1 MDENIT
7 LEIVSIK
14 KNLYKILTDKIKKY
28 NLNLIEGIYLII
40 IDNKKNVSF
49 KELTINA
56 RCDKGMTTKVIS
68 SLKEKGLVIFENK
81 EYLLTPLGTKTG
93 KKILKIFESLKIE
106 LIDKFGLD
114 ELTSLKNELK
124 RLNNI
129 LEEIIC

>member
-49 KELTINA
+49 KELTMNA

-81 EYLLTPLGTKTG
+81 EYSLTPLGTKTG

-106 LIDKFGLD
+106 LIDKFGLY

>member
-1 MDENIT
+1 M
-7 LEIVSIK
+7 
-14 KNLYKILTDKIKKY
+14 
-28 NLNLIEGIYLII
+28 
-40 IDNKKNVSF
+40 
-49 KELTINA
+49 NA

-68 SLKEKGLVIFENK
+68 SLKEKGLVIIENK
-81 EYLLTPLGTKTG
+81 EYLLTPLGTKTS

>member
-49 KELTINA
+49 KELTMNA

-81 EYLLTPLGTKTG
+81 EYSLTPLGTKTG

-124 RLNNI
+124 RLTNI
-129 LEEIIC
+129 VEEIIC

>member
-49 KELTINA
+49 KELTMNA

-81 EYLLTPLGTKTG
+81 EYSLTPLGTKTG
-93 KKILKIFESLKIE
+93 KKILKIFESLKLE

>member
-28 NLNLIEGIYLII
+28 NLNLIEGIYLITI
-40 IDNKKNVSF
+40 NNKKNVGF
-49 KELTINA
+49 KELTMNA

-68 SLKEKGLVIFENK
+68 SLKEKGLVIIENK
-81 EYLLTPLGTKTG
+81 EYLLTPLGTKTS

-124 RLNNI
+124 RLNNV

>member
-49 KELTINA
+49 KELTMNA

-68 SLKEKGLVIFENK
+68 SLKEKGLVIIENK

>member
-40 IDNKKNVSF
+40 IDNKKSVSF
-49 KELTINA
+49 KELTLNA

-81 EYLLTPLGTKTG
+81 EYSLTPLGTKTS
-93 KKILKIFESLKIE
+93 KKTLKIFESLKIE

>member
-49 KELTINA
+49 KELTMNA

-81 EYLLTPLGTKTG
+81 EYSLTPLGTKTS

>member
-40 IDNKKNVSF
+40 INNKKNVGF
-49 KELTINA
+49 KELTMNA

-68 SLKEKGLVIFENK
+68 SLKEKGLVIIENK
-81 EYLLTPLGTKTG
+81 EYLLTPLGTKTS

>member
-40 IDNKKNVSF
+40 INNKKNVGF
-49 KELTINA
+49 KELTMNA

-68 SLKEKGLVIFENK
+68 SLKEKGLVIIENK
-81 EYLLTPLGTKTG
+81 EYLLTPLGTKTS

-124 RLNNI
+124 RLNNV

>member
-49 KELTINA
+49 KELTMNA

-81 EYLLTPLGTKTG
+81 EYSLTPLGTKTS
-93 KKILKIFESLKIE
+93 KKIQKIFESLKIE

>member
-56 RCDKGMTTKVIS
+56 RCDKGMTTKVIN

-81 EYLLTPLGTKTG
+81 EYLLTPLGTKTS